1 MKYFSKVLMTI
12 SLSFFLMSVFGCSNN
27 EENNNTNENQTT
39 EETKKDEETTKS
51 KYPFPNDTTAKGNG
65 KIMLSTAAG
74 TSENGNTPV
83 LFVSEED
90 ILIQIGM
97 DAENFD
103 GSKQSFVYVDKL
115 FSNTEQFGELTQ
127 TSVNLQESMLKPGI
141 HTVSVVQFNNDDPN
155 NGSVTGYTEAKYE
168 VKEKK

>member
-1 MKYFSKVLMTI
+1 MTI
-12 SLSFFLMSVFGCSNN
+12 FLAFFLMAVFGCSNN

-39 EETKKDEETTKS
+39 EETKKDETQETTKS
-51 KYPFPNDTTAKGNG
+51 KYPFPNDATAKGNG
-65 KIMLSTAAG
+65 KITLSTAAG

-103 GSKQSFVYVDKL
+103 GSKQSFVYVDKM

-141 HTVSVVQFNNDDPN
+141 HTVSVVQFDNDDPN
-155 NGSVTGYTEAKYE
+155 SGSVTGYTEAKYE

>member
-1 MKYFSKVLMTI
+1 MTI
-12 SLSFFLMSVFGCSNN
+12 SLSFFLMAVFSCSNN
-27 EENNNTNENQTT
+27 EENNNTTENQTT

-65 KIMLSTAAG
+65 KIILSTAAG

-103 GSKQSFVYVDKL
+103 GSKQSFVYVDKM

-141 HTVSVVQFNNDDPN
+141 HTVSVIH
-155 NGSVTGYTEAKYE
+155 
-168 VKEKK
+168 